1 MGAPRINAASKRAA
15 GGTKATKPQRDAK
28 APKTGKTKKVATR
41 TGRPS
46 KFRDEFIDQ
55 GAKLTRMGATDAQLA
70 DFFKVTLSTLYL
82 WKVQHEEFSEALKR
96 GKDEIDSQVEQSL
109 FRRAMGYTHDSEKIF
124 QSFGAVVRAKTQEH
138 YPPDTTA
145 MIFWLKNRQ
154 PEKWRE
160 KPDGGADDAPPTPV
174 KVSIEVR
181 DARRGSS

>member
-1 MGAPRINAASKRAA
+1 MNAASKRTAVTSKS
-15 GGTKATKPQRDAK
+15 TKTDK
-28 APKTGKTKKVATR
+28 ASKASNPG
-41 TGRPS
+41 GRPS
-46 KFRDEFIDQ
+46 KFRDEFVEQ

-96 GKDEIDSQVEQSL
+96 GKDEVDAQVEQSL
-109 FRRAMGYTHDSEKIF
+109 FRRAMGYTHDSEKLF
-124 QSFGAVVRAKTQEH
+124 QSFGKVVRAQTQEH

-154 PEKWRE
+154 PEKWRD
-160 KPDGGADDAPPTPV
+160 KPDGGADDTPVAPV

>member
-1 MGAPRINAASKRAA
+1 MNAASKRTAVPS
-15 GGTKATKPQRDAK
+15 KATKGNKAAK
-28 APKTGKTKKVATR
+28 GANTG
-41 TGRPS
+41 GRPS
-46 KFRDEFIDQ
+46 KFREEFVEQ

-82 WKVQHEEFSEALKR
+82 WKVQHDGFSEALKR
-96 GKDEIDSQVEQSL
+96 GKDEVDAQVEQSL

-154 PEKWRE
+154 PEKWRD

-174 KVSIEVR
+174 SVTIEVR
-181 DARRGSS
+181 DARRQSS

>member
-1 MGAPRINAASKRAA
+1 MGAPRKTAASKRTATKKA
-15 GGTKATKPQRDAK
+15 PATGKATKVAK
-28 APKTGKTKKVATR
+28 GSKTKKAAKK

-46 KFRDEFIDQ
+46 KYRKEFVEQ

-82 WKVQHEEFSEALKR
+82 WKVQHQEFSEALRR
-96 GKDEIDSQVEQSL
+96 GKDEVDAQVEQSL
-109 FRRAMGYTHDSEKIF
+109 FRRAMGYTHDSEKLF
-124 QSFGAVVRAKTQEH
+124 QSFGKVVRAQTQEH
-138 YPPDTTA
+138 YPPDVTA

-160 KPDGGADDAPPTPV
+160 KPDGGADDAPPAPV

-181 DARRGSS
+181 DARRGSA